1 VPGSIP
7 IPLAVRLP
15 LAAAVIVYA
24 ARQGRTWLLPAGI
37 LLAMP
42 VIWWG
47 SLIILAAAVALRRE
61 DIEARFD
68 RLLAEIEVRYHQ
80 RLSAQRAAT
89 SSS

>member
-7 IPLAVRLP
+7 IPLVVRLP

-24 ARQGRTWLLPAGI
+24 ARKGQAWLLPAGI

-47 SLIILAAAVALRRE
+47 SLVILAAVVALRRE

-68 RLLAEIEVRYHQ
+68 RLLAAIEVRYHQ
-80 RLSAQRAAT
+80 RLTAQRAAA

>member
-1 VPGSIP
+1 MSCACPWQRPSSSTPPGGAS
-7 IPLAVRLP
+7 A
-15 LAAAVIVYA
+15 
-24 ARQGRTWLLPAGI
+24 WLLPVGI

-47 SLIILAAAVALRRE
+47 SLVILAAAVALRRE
-61 DIEARFD
+61 VIEARFD